1 MATES
6 ADKAGVG
13 KPPGGAGVDHAAIAA
28 RAFTEWLSR
37 PRVRLAVTGVI
48 LLVIGGLQLTSS
60 VWTLPL
66 VLVGALMVVTAW
78 IGHRLEGRFAVEWG
92 KTGTQLDFRA
102 SIRSPQEAHPALPPG
117 TEVAPESP
125 LPREPAREVASQDP
139 DVIEGEAHTV
149 EIDVAELKALI
160 AAVES
165 RTAGVDPPDSTADAI
180 RVLRLAADGPASRE
194 TRR

>member
-1 MATES
+1 MDRESEITAAAKSATEPEQAPPPS
-6 ADKAGVG
+6 GAAGAVQ
-13 KPPGGAGVDHAAIAA
+13 PSMWDHAVLVA
-28 RAFTEWLSR
+28 RAFGEWLSQ

-92 KTGTQLDFRA
+92 KTGTQLEFRA
-102 SIRSPQEAHPALPPG
+102 RIKAPQKELLLEPG
-117 TEVAPESP
+117 PEQVEVI
-125 LPREPAREVASQDP
+125 D
-139 DVIEGEAHTV
+139 GEAHTV
-149 EIDVAELKALI
+149 EIEVAELKALL

-165 RTAGVDPPDSTADAI
+165 KEAGIAPPEAAADAI
-180 RVLRLAADGPASRE
+180 RILRVAADGGDSAEAER
-194 TRR
+194 